1 MRPNS
6 SHHYARVV
14 FAKDQLN
21 NNFKPTGK
29 KIVMVDYQRGNGKIY
44 TTHQTVPYF
53 MAQNLAVGDSV
64 LIKEYKDLHKAQED
78 GHDDICSIRVV
89 YSKEEEAELQSR
101 GVIFPDCPPDQLP
114 GGYYG

>member
-1 MRPNS
+1 MKPDS

-14 FAKDQLN
+14 SITDQLR

-29 KIVMVDYQRGNGKIY
+29 KLVEADYLHGGKVYTIY
-44 TTHQTVPYF
+44 PTVPYF
-53 MAQNLAVGDSV
+53 MAENLTVGDSV
-64 LIKEYKDLHKAQED
+64 LFKQYEDLREALED
-78 GHDDICSIRVV
+78 GHDDVCPIMVV
-89 YSKEEEAELQSR
+89 YNKEEEAELRSQ